1 MVNAWSRLGAL
12 AIIAIA
18 ATGCGTR
25 VLGHQSTPTSSR
37 PTTQAQPSSP
47 ASAASQPPIS
57 GASPSAQSAC
67 PPWILQDITIADH
80 AKLPVSTTELEGF
93 IGVAMA
99 TPQTLPDWLGESP
112 ATPIGDALDGLAW
125 SSAMATR
132 GNVVAEYTGGKVAT
146 LRITEPQPTSWQ
158 SAEIKK
164 LGWPVPPPSSPIQ
177 WQFSVLSPEPTAESA
192 FRTLV
197 QQVEA
202 GKPYSIGD
210 LFPTPAPAP
219 RSYQT
224 YAGPIQLKTFAYGPS
239 CPVKSALADF
249 MQSGTLTLKP
259 YWSFAEANG
268 ISVGFAPGYVM
279 IFSGH
284 AGILT
289 TLWYREPAIQTPP
302 FSQTPG
308 SPP

>member
-37 PTTQAQPSSP
+37 PTTQAQPSAP

-112 ATPIGDALDGLAW
+112 ATPIGDALDGWAW
-125 SSAMATR
+125 SGAMATLAAMWLRSTQAGRWRRSASPSR
-132 GNVVAEYTGGKVAT
+132 GR
-146 LRITEPQPTSWQ
+146 LRGRAQRLKNSDGPFP
-158 SAEIKK
+158 
-164 LGWPVPPPSSPIQ
+164 LHR
-177 WQFSVLSPEPTAESA
+177 VLFNGNS
-192 FRTLV
+192 
-197 QQVEA
+197 
-202 GKPYSIGD
+202 
-210 LFPTPAPAP
+210 
-219 RSYQT
+219 
-224 YAGPIQLKTFAYGPS
+224 PS
-239 CPVKSALADF
+239 CLPSPLPKAL
-249 MQSGTLTLKP
+249 SG
-259 YWSFAEANG
+259 
-268 ISVGFAPGYVM
+268 
-279 IFSGH
+279 
-284 AGILT
+284 
-289 TLWYREPAIQTPP
+289 R
-302 FSQTPG
+302 
-308 SPP
+308 